1 MVSGSQEIRSKS
13 DQVSVFSL
21 SQSLKSF
28 YPTYREGVD
37 EMFKSLDKDN
47 DGKLSWREFVGE
59 ETTIERTFKLFDE
72 NQDGTITKKVKI

>member
-1 MVSGSQEIRSKS
+1 MSLALE
-13 DQVSVFSL
+13 SVNKEDKINS
-21 SQSLKSF
+21 
-28 YPTYREGVD
+28 RESVD

-72 NQDGTITKKVKI
+72 NQDGTITKKVNI